1 MSAPSAESG
10 TTPPPGGP
18 GDPGHVATAGLSLS
32 PFRGLRYVP
41 ERVGTLAAVTSPP
54 YDVVDPHRRL
64 SLETADPHN
73 VVRLILPRPEPEDT
87 GERPDRDTRYRHA
100 ARLLRRWLSEGVLAP
115 DPKPALYV
123 YEQRTAADSPTG
135 ELLQRGLIGA
145 LAVSGREG
153 GVVLPHEDVMPR
165 PVADRV
171 GLMRTTRANLEP
183 LLLTYRGKGGAA
195 AVIERTIER
204 EPLLTTTTS
213 DGTRHRLWAVTDPA
227 QLAEVT
233 RDLATCRAL
242 IADGHHRW
250 EMYLRLQREHRHL
263 PFSPWDRG
271 MVLLVDTARY
281 PLRVRAIHR
290 VLFRLPLERALAALS
305 TSEDGWRLEKLAG
318 DLNDAL
324 AALAEAKQAGGNAFV
339 LTAGDSVYHLLTAPT
354 RRCSTPRWPRRSPR
368 SGGTWTP
375 PCCTPPCWST
385 SGRFPTVPTTSATC
399 TPPWPPSG
407 RPPEPA
413 APPCCCTRW
422 TRVWCAGSPS
432 RGSRCRASPPPSGPS
447 PRAGWCCGAWNWA
460 DPPSRRAPSRR
471 TEDGQRAD
479 NQREEAPA
487 RSGGSLLPC
496 QVTCS
501 ATQLAQRSCSRSRM
515 ARATSASSASSISR
529 SSSS

>member
-1 MSAPSAESG
+1 MPRMSAPSAESG
-10 TTPPPGGP
+10 AKTSPGGP
-18 GDPGHVATAGLSLS
+18 GDPGRVAAAGLSLS

-64 SLETADPHN
+64 GLETADPHN

-87 GERPDRDTRYRHA
+87 GGRSDRDTRYRHA
-100 ARLLRRWLSEGVLAP
+100 ARLFKKWQREGVLAP
-115 DPKPALYV
+115 DPQPALYV
-123 YEQRTAADSPTG
+123 YEQRARDDGPSG

-183 LLLTYRGKGGAA
+183 LLLTYRGSGGASG
-195 AVIERTIER
+195 VIERTVQR

-213 DGTRHRLWAVTDPA
+213 DGTHHRLWAVTDPA
-227 QLAEVT
+227 ELAEVT

-290 VLFRLPLERALAALS
+290 VLYRLPLEQALAAL
-305 TSEDGWRLEKLAG
+305 EDGGWTLRELSGPLEQ
-318 DLNDAL
+318 AL
-324 AALAEAKQAGGNAFV
+324 AALTEAKADGGNAFL
-339 LTAGDSVYHLLTAPT
+339 LTAGDSVYHLLTGPDDAMLDATVPKDRPEEW
-354 RRCSTPRWPRRSPR
+354 RRLDATVLHSTLLEHVWRVPDGPDDIGYLHAAAAAEREAART
-368 SGGTWTP
+368 GGTAVLLHPVDEGVVRRLAEQGVTMP
-375 PCCTPPCWST
+375 RKST
-385 SGRFPTVPTTSATC
+385 SFGPKPA
-399 TPPWPPSG
+399 SG
-407 RPPEPA
+407 L
-413 APPCCCTRW
+413 
-422 TRVWCAGSPS
+422 VL
-432 RGSRCRASPPPSGPS
+432 
-447 PRAGWCCGAWNWA
+447 
-460 DPPSRRAPSRR
+460 
-471 TEDGQRAD
+471 
-479 NQREEAPA
+479 
-487 RSGGSLLPC
+487 RSLELG
-496 QVTCS
+496 
-501 ATQLAQRSCSRSRM
+501 
-515 ARATSASSASSISR
+515 
-529 SSSS
+529 